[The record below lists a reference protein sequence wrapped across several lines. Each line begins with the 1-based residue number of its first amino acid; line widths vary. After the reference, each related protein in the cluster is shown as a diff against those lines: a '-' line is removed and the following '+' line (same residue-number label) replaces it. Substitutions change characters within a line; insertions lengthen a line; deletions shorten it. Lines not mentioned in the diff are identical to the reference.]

1 MTEKPAYMVVCGE
14 VRRVDADNPI
24 DCTLILHDHGG
35 AVCNACTVMVL
46 SELNGLAAQVA
57 QFRAER
63 DMWKSNHDN
72 QVAIKRA
79 VLDRPD
85 LKERAT
91 LVQAL
96 ISERDQLRA
105 DNAVLAAEVEAWR
118 IFGEVA
124 GRTVVIPVP
133 PLDPSHH
140 VRALIAEYTEKQ
152 IAVID
157 AEQTT
162 DASGAL
168 ARAKEIK

>member
-1 MTEKPAYMVVCGE
+1 MNKKPAYIVVCGE

-35 AVCNACTVMVL
+35 AVCETCRKTTL
-46 SELNGLAAQVA
+46 DELNGIAAQVA

-96 ISERDQLRA
+96 ISERDQLHA

-118 IFGEVA
+118 
-124 GRTVVIPVP
+124 
-133 PLDPSHH
+133 
-140 VRALIAEYTEKQ
+140 ALIGPRLVGVLPGPLLVPSLLTQVTHTRHA
-152 IAVID
+152 
-157 AEQTT
+157 T

-168 ARAKEIK
+168 DRAKEIK

>member
-1 MTEKPAYMVVCGE
+1 MRQPTAADLLMCPDNVQEAY
-14 VRRVDADNPI
+14 
-24 DCTLILHDHGG
+24 
-35 AVCNACTVMVL
+35 
-46 SELNGLAAQVA
+46 AQL
-57 QFRAER
+57 RAER

-105 DNAVLAAEVEAWR
+105 DNAVLAAEVRAWR
-118 IFGEVA
+118 NSSREMGNASAA
-124 GRTVVIPVP
+124 GDPVSITP
-133 PLDPSHH
+133 YDEMS
-140 VRALIAEYTEKQ
+140 A
-152 IAVID
+152 
-157 AEQTT
+157 T

>member
-1 MTEKPAYMVVCGE
+1 VTEKPAYMVVCGE

-57 QFRAER
+57 Q
-63 DMWKSNHDN
+63 
-72 QVAIKRA
+72 
-79 VLDRPD
+79 
-85 LKERAT
+85 
-91 LVQAL
+91 
-96 ISERDQLRA
+96 LRA

-118 IFGEVA
+118 ALIGPRLV
-124 GRTVVIPVP
+124 GVLPGPLLVP
-133 PLDPSHH
+133 PLLMQVTHTRH
-140 VRALIAEYTEKQ
+140 A
-152 IAVID
+152 
-157 AEQTT
+157 T